1 MGAAVIQRFID
12 IIRGKYPLIGAL
24 KWGRKYD
31 ELCSLGY
38 NCEVAFRLNDL
49 LKTECNHYL
58 FTYSFEHNREKF
70 IECLNNLTDI
80 QNDEYTYQT
89 HGMFYGSKYQIS
101 FHPRN
106 KKEDFINKDG
116 SINNQIVKDNLKEL
130 LSRIKYLGEKT
141 YKLIHSDKKTLFIIK
156 IKHTN
161 LNEDKEFIE
170 KLYNFFENNYK
181 NTNYK
186 LLCVLGKNNYPANI
200 LKYIKKNVNG
210 GKLPHTLQVC

>member
-1 MGAAVIQRFID
+1 
-12 IIRGKYPLIGAL
+12 
-24 KWGRKYD
+24 
-31 ELCSLGY
+31 
-38 NCEVAFRLNDL
+38 
-49 LKTECNHYL
+49 
-58 FTYSFEHNREKF
+58 
-70 IECLNNLTDI
+70 
-80 QNDEYTYQT
+80 
-89 HGMFYGSKYQIS
+89 MFYGSKYQIS

-186 LLCVLGKNNYPANI
+186 LLCVLGKNNYPANM